1 MKRDVDLE
9 KLSDLLDRD
18 QTKQE
23 YKFQIEKIL
32 EQPIYKANT
41 FRMDIYQQKW
51 EEAFNGMLKYL
62 YDKAKADFYMHI
74 DVHKMFR
81 NIEIPH
87 AKELVPLKY
96 YIDQLVKMI
105 SELRVQL
112 YELKMNSMCRIKM
125 PITAN
130 TEVVEKIKNIYLLHI
145 IIDNLMGDRLKYDQY
160 IFIYNS
166 LRFIFDSTQRDYLLH
181 IKDDNFIKNAIP
193 KHVILNALIKMTNI
207 VQKLREKAKDNG
219 EEFSYN
225 NYIQINK
232 PLEPVEALIFN
243 AHEIENVKLTEE
255 NKKARELLL
264 REVDEIGR
272 FWILENYIN
281 PDDRALWI
289 EAVEALRNINYSVQ
303 NDIRDMLLTQFDES
317 KKVLNESKSK
327 EGNTKRSS
335 SKDNL
340 KIVSQKTLNTRRQ
353 SISQK
358 GKVGPSG
365 KKKVMQKEEKLDQ
378 SYETDDDN
386 SIHSIQKKGK
396 DKELNLD
403 KFRPPYNWNFPYEK
417 LKKQNEDERIEL
429 RLNDPRTFY
438 KDGRIEKFLD
448 LLNEIKKRMITYKG
462 GLWDYT
468 LGKIMPIF
476 VYLNNANI
484 LPKMG

>member
-32 EQPIYKANT
+32 EQPIYKANK

-51 EEAFNGMLKYL
+51 EEAFTGMLKYL
-62 YDKAKADFYMHI
+62 YDKVKADFYMQI

-105 SELRVQL
+105 GELRVQL

-181 IKDDNFIKNAIP
+181 LKDDNFIKNAIP
-193 KHVILNALIKMTNI
+193 KHVILNALIYMTNI

-232 PLEPVEALIFN
+232 PLEPIEALILN
-243 AHEIENVKLTEE
+243 AHEIENIKLTEE

-272 FWILENYIN
+272 FWILENYIS

-327 EGNTKRSS
+327 EGNSKRTSR
-335 SKDNL
+335 DNL
-340 KIVSQKTLNTRRQ
+340 KIVSQKSLNNSNRKG
-353 SISQK
+353 SVSK
-358 GKVGPSG
+358 GKGLVSA
-365 KKKVMQKEEKLDQ
+365 KKKSNQKEKEEKLDQ

-386 SIHSIQKKGK
+386 SILKKAK

-417 LKKQNEDERIEL
+417 LKKQNEEERIEL

-438 KDGRIEKFLD
+438 KDGRIEKFLA
-448 LLNEIKKRMITYKG
+448 LLNEIKKRMIMYKG

-476 VYLNNANI
+476 VYLNNSNI